1 MESLKLMSFEFL
13 LTFFSPSIQC
23 FFLFVSLFACFFFN
37 FRAQD
42 KAAIQL
48 SELEEEMDQRIHA
61 VENETR
67 KDVSLWI
74 GLSFVPQIVRELILL
89 WHSEHFSWY
98 QSKLGDIRLH
108 YIVPSRF

>member
-1 MESLKLMSFEFL
+1 MGFTSHFSVQVPNEF
-13 LTFFSPSIQC
+13 
-23 FFLFVSLFACFFFN
+23 FFLN

-74 GLSFVPQIVRELILL
+74 DHSFIWQIFREHLLL
-89 WHSEHFSWY
+89 WNSVWCQSLGTVDFTTLYSISKY
-98 QSKLGDIRLH
+98 QT
-108 YIVPSRF
+108 SRFEAHK

>member
-1 MESLKLMSFEFL
+1 MLMSFGFL
-13 LTFFSPSIQC
+13 FTFFSLRIQW
-23 FFLFVSLFACFFFN
+23 FFLN

-74 GLSFVPQIVRELILL
+74 DHSFIWQIFREYL
-89 WHSEHFSWY
+89 
-98 QSKLGDIRLH
+98 
-108 YIVPSRF
+108 